1 MVNSMFLKYILLFF
15 LYSFL
20 GWLMEVVYTFIRE
33 RKFVNRGFLKGP
45 YCPIYGLGCV
55 FLSIVLTNFNKN
67 IFLLFIITFT
77 LCFILEYMTSLVLE
91 KIFHLRWWDYSN
103 YKFNINGRVCL
114 ETILPFSIIG
124 IIAIKYINPLL
135 LEFIDS
141 LSKYF
146 LITISV
152 VLICLFI
159 FDLVISYDF
168 IAHLK
173 NIRRNTGKDATEVIN
188 RKRNE

>member
-1 MVNSMFLKYILLFF
+1 
-15 LYSFL
+15 
-20 GWLMEVVYTFIRE
+20 MEVVYTFIRE